1 MKIKIEIDIPPE
13 EVKELMTPDYM
24 NPAVSELLTQFQK
37 TWWEEAAK
45 MWQPKKPT

>member
-1 MKIKIEIDIPPE
+1 VKIKIEVDIPPE

-45 MWQPKKPT
+45 MFQLPKNN

>member
-1 MKIKIEIDIPPE
+1 MKIKIDIPTE

-45 MWQPKKPT
+45 MWQLPKNN